1 MAGLVVKSLVFPQ
14 HFQQG
19 DASGGEQAV
28 GADDDQD
35 HRQEVKGHGQGGVLG
50 GDGDEVAGAQAQCPH
65 SGQQPAGAGL
75 TLAHASAMKQLDG
88 IGHPHPEQVERQGQ
102 GQQHA
107 EKGRRLDHGGQGE
120 GGVEGDGELQQGGQ
134 RGGGQLVEGHAQ
146 GQPAPDAQNGG
157 VQALPALDEGDVPLA
172 HAQDVVEAQLF
183 FSLLHQ
189 KAVDVQQQNG
199 GQDARHEHADLH
211 HHHHIGEA
219 PHVQHAGVGAQGGH
233 DVKGGGEPCQGQQV
247 RDKEPAVLAHPL
259 GGQPG
264 IQSVTQGAH
273 PRRSAG

>member
-1 MAGLVVKSLVFPQ
+1 M
-14 HFQQG
+14 
-19 DASGGEQAV
+19 
-28 GADDDQD
+28 
-35 HRQEVKGHGQGGVLG
+35 
-50 GDGDEVAGAQAQCPH
+50 
-65 SGQQPAGAGL
+65 
-75 TLAHASAMKQLDG
+75 
-88 IGHPHPEQVERQGQ
+88 
-102 GQQHA
+102 
-107 EKGRRLDHGGQGE
+107 
-120 GGVEGDGELQQGGQ
+120 EGDGELQQGGQ

-157 VQALPALDEGDVPLA
+157 VQALPALDQGDVPLA

-233 DVKGGGEPCQGQQV
+233 DVKGGGESRQRQQIG
-247 RDKEPAVLAHPL
+247 DEEAVVLPHTP
-259 GGQPG
+259 GGQLG
-264 IQSVTQGAH
+264 VKSVTHVSHLRQ
-273 PRRSAG
+273 